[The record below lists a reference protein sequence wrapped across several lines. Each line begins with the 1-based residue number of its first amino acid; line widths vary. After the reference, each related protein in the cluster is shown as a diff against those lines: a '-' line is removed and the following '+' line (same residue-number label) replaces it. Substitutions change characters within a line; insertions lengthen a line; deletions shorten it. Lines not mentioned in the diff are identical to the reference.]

1 MKNESKPRK
10 KVYAAPTLTK
20 LAEDEAKKFVTERT
34 NCSDEEAQDVLESL
48 RDEQQDSNKEVQ
60 KKAERKVS

>member
-10 KVYAAPTLTK
+10 KVYCAPTLTK

-34 NCSDEEAQDVLESL
+34 NCSDEEAQDVLKSL
-48 RDEQQDSNKEVQ
+48 REEQQDNKEGQ
-60 KKAERKVS
+60 KKQDRKAS

>member
-10 KVYAAPTLTK
+10 KEYCSPTLTK
-20 LAEDEAKKFVTERT
+20 LAEDEAKKFVTDRT

-48 RDEQQDSNKEVQ
+48 REEQQDKKKEGQ
-60 KKAERKVS
+60 KKRDRKAS